1 MGGLLQEYDQ
11 VCAIGAKVLRPACPG
26 VVWKW
31 RSGTDGGSGQPEVQI
46 GTQRFVVVATTLS
59 TEVSKKPLFSPKKHY
74 LLRGFQ
80 KYD

>member
-59 TEVSKKPLFSPKKHY
+59 TEVSKKPLFSPKKPAI
-74 LLRGFQ
+74 
-80 KYD
+80 